1 MPAIQPPALCVLL
14 ALPEE
19 AAALLPRMRF
29 ADSIPALPDLLN
41 GHVAGTLNERTL
53 SVTCSGMGAGQV
65 VPHLEFLF
73 AMAQGTY
80 RSPRLARENHVEP
93 LPIRRLLICGFAGG
107 LAPSLQ
113 PGDLVLADRVLHDT
127 EPGKAPRELF
137 PDPGLLARAH
147 SVRTR
152 ARRQPGTLITVP
164 HVLMH
169 SCQKRA
175 YHQRTGATAADMETA
190 VAAQMAQSRNI
201 PWLAVRAISD
211 TARDNLPLDFSA
223 LSDAGGHIHRNR
235 VLGAVLIRPWKIP
248 GLIRLGA
255 RSALAARNLADFVE
269 AFLAT
274 LPESET

>member
-29 ADSIPALPDLLN
+29 ADPIPALPDLLN
-41 GHVAGTLNERTL
+41 GHVAGTLNGRTL

-65 VPHLEFLF
+65 APHLEFLF

-93 LPIRRLLICGFAGG
+93 LPIRRLLIGGFAGG

-113 PGDLVLADRVLHDT
+113 PGDLVLADRVIQDAQPD
-127 EPGKAPRELF
+127 EAPLQF
-137 PDPGLLARAH
+137 LPDPDLLARAH
-147 SVRTR
+147 SVRR
-152 ARRQPGTLITVP
+152 SIRRYPGTLVTVS
-164 HVLMH
+164 HILMR
-169 SCQKRA
+169 SAQKRA
-175 YHQRTGATAADMETA
+175 YHQRTGATAVDMETA
-190 VAAQMAQSRNI
+190 TAAQMAQSRNI

-211 TARDNLPLDFSA
+211 TARDNLPFDFSA
-223 LSDAGGHIHRNR
+223 LSDASGHIPRHR
-235 VLGAVLIRPWKIP
+235 VLGAALTRPWKIP
-248 GLIRLGA
+248 GLIRLGM

-274 LPESET
+274 LPEAET